1 MDGSHRSLR
10 DDFGVSSPA
19 LDAIVAAAQDAPGCH
34 GARMTGAGLAG
45 CAVAL
50 VEESAAA
57 TFAQFVGAAYRTS
70 TGLSGAVHLSRPCG
84 GASIKTNGNGNRS
97 A

>member
-1 MDGSHRSLR
+1 M
-10 DDFGVSSPA
+10 
-19 LDAIVAAAQDAPGCH
+19 AAAQEAPGCH

-50 VEESAAA
+50 VEEGKAAA
-57 TFAQFVGAAYRTS
+57 FVAETERAYLAR
-70 TGLSGAVHLSRPCG
+70 TGLPAAVHLSRPCG
-84 GASIKTNGNGNRS
+84 GADVRAVDNGDGS